1 MSSKAEK
8 RRKLFEKRQKKRD
21 FNKEKGLQ
29 FRKWSQ
35 EEVDK
40 RNNDVQYPNQ
50 LRPITEAWE
59 SDLYLVIVRVQ
70 TSFENPDRSMK
81 WLSIKRHDQEP
92 IDFNHWRTLQAIK
105 NEVAGKDVDAVQVF
119 PKEQHLVDMAN
130 QYHLWCFDPSEDL
143 SFGFREGRCV
153 SGSADAANYGAK
165 QRELEGVA

>member
-1 MSSKAEK
+1 MSSKSER
-8 RRKLFEKRQKKRD
+8 RRKLFKKRQKRRD

-35 EEVDK
+35 EKLNGTMDEV
-40 RNNDVQYPNQ
+40 
-50 LRPITEAWE
+50 WE
-59 SDLYLVIVRVQ
+59 SDLYLVIVRVK
-70 TSFENPDRSMK
+70 TSIENPDRSMK

-143 SFGFREGRCV
+143 SFGFREGRFV
-153 SGSADAANYGAK
+153 SGSAEATILGAK
-165 QRELEGVA
+165 QRELEEVA